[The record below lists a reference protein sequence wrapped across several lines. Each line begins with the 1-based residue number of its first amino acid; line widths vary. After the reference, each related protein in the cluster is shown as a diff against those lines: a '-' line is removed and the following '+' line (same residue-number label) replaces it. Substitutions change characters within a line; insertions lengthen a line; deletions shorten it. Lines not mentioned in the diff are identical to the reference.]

1 MIALSYEEKDFLYS
15 WLKNLLSHE
24 LTEEQLIQYQLGE
37 FSPLFEFLSAQGM
50 AEEMRLIRN
59 ELMKLYK
66 IPFSHLE
73 LAADFSQLFLLDLTA
88 SALPYASAY
97 LEGNALTKHLAFLDK
112 LLSALQLAINKTTKE
127 PSDHLAVYLEIL
139 IHLEKNGDNA
149 QVVHFINAY
158 FLPWLK
164 PFYHK
169 ACSIHTQTRFYQH
182 VIMLL
187 LTLLT
192 NRISET
198 ISSQ

>member
-1 MIALSYEEKDFLYS
+1 MIALSYEEKAFIYS

-24 LTEEQLIQYQLGE
+24 LTEEQLIQYQQGE
-37 FSPLFEFLSAQGM
+37 FSPLFDFLSAEGM
-50 AEEMRLIRN
+50 VEETQLIRN
-59 ELMKLYK
+59 ELMKLRK

-97 LEGNALTKHLAFLDK
+97 LEKDVLTEHLAFLDK
-112 LLSALQLAINKTTKE
+112 LLSTLQLAINKVTKE
-127 PSDHLAVYLEIL
+127 PRDHLAVYLEIL
-139 IHLEKNGDNA
+139 IHLEKNNDNA

-158 FLPWLK
+158 FLSWLK

-169 ACSIHTQTRFYQH
+169 ACSIHTQTRFYQY

-187 LTLLT
+187 ITLLT
-192 NRISET
+192 KRIG
-198 ISSQ
+198 